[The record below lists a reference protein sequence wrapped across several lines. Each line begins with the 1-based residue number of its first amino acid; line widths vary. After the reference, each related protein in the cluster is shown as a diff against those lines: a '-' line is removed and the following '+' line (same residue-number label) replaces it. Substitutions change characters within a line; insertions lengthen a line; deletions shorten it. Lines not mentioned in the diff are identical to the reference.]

1 LTDSVDKARQYALKL
16 LGYRGRSEHEIMERL
31 MARGFSA
38 DVIASTVLH
47 LKEIGLLNDLS
58 LAETLTREAT
68 TNRMLSRAGARA
80 HLMKR
85 GIPKGMVDSVI
96 VLDDASDYDNAVRF
110 AGKKLRALKKYPPAI
125 AKRRLYN
132 LLLRRG
138 YSPEVIIKVL
148 KHEIAK
154 EDDQ

>member
-1 LTDSVDKARQYALKL
+1 
-16 LGYRGRSEHEIMERL
+16 MERL

-38 DVIASTVLH
+38 DVIASTMLR

-58 LAETLTREAT
+58 LAETLKREAT
-68 TNRMLSRAGARA
+68 THRMLSCAGARA
-80 HLMKR
+80 FLVKR
-85 GIPKGMVDSVI
+85 GIPKGIIDSVI
-96 VLDDASDYDNAVRF
+96 VPDDALDYDNAVRF
-110 AGKKLRALKKYPPAI
+110 AGKKLRALKKYPVAI

-138 YSPEVIIKVL
+138 YSPEVIMKVL

-154 EDDQ
+154 EEDQ